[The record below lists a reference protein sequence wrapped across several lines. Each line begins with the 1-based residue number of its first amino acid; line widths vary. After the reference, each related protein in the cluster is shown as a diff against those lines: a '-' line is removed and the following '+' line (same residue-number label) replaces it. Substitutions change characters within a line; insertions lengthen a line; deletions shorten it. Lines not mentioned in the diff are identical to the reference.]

1 MMEHF
6 FTPLHREGWI
16 FVAIFAALSLV
27 LGAVATPL
35 GYVGAV
41 LTGWCLYFFRD
52 PHRMVPTRPGLIVSP
67 ASGVV
72 TSIVDVV
79 PPAEMNLGEAPL
91 TRVSVFLNV
100 FDVHVNR
107 VPVGGVVRTS
117 IYHAGKFLNATLDKS
132 SDENERQCLVV
143 ETDQGVKIGF
153 TQIAG
158 LIARRIR
165 CDIHEGDVVETGQRF
180 GLIRFGSRMDIYLPA
195 GTHPL
200 VVVGQTMTSGETV
213 VADMA
218 SSEDQRQGAW
228 R

>member
-1 MMEHF
+1 MEHF